1 MTKGG
6 SHSLRALAAN
16 ILANIG
22 LLVAQALPGME
33 ATGMTLAEGT
43 AVTSALLSVI
53 AVGFECARATANE
66 SESEFVIAA
75 AH

>member
-6 SHSLRALAAN
+6 SHSLRAMAAN

-22 LLVAQALPGME
+22 LLVAQVLPGME

-53 AVGFECARATANE
+53 AVG
-66 SESEFVIAA
+66 I
-75 AH
+75 